1 MAKRSMARNPQQ
13 RENELINLAM
23 DVAEEKLRNGTASS
37 QIITT
42 FLNLASTKAR
52 LEIEKLRSDVKL
64 SEAKV
69 EALDTQKDIK
79 ELYEKALTA
88 MKRYTGANDDEYEE

>member
-1 MAKRSMARNPQQ
+1 MDKKSMARNPEQ
-13 RENELINLAM
+13 RENELIGLAM
-23 DVAEEKLRNGTASS
+23 DLAEKKLRDGTASS

-42 FLNLASTKAR
+42 LINFATAKHR
-52 LEIEKLRSDVKL
+52 LEVEKLRSDVKV

-69 EALDTQKDIK
+69 EAMDTQKDIK

-88 MKRYTGANDDEYEE
+88 MKRYAGSDGDEYDD